1 MLSGGWIRSVARLA
15 LAGLALVVVLRPA
28 SAETPTTYLLPPA
41 TPAGKLI
48 TATGTLQ
55 VNVKFT
61 LVDIPDGTQLNV
73 QVIAGCC
80 VSDLVNGGSNTIDGT
95 ATVSGGQAK
104 LQVVTP
110 YSWPAPSASEQVF
123 ISVYATASYTSA
135 DGAVSNQDSGAATAT
150 IPLPKNGSTT
160 PVSIATSL

>member
-1 MLSGGWIRSVARLA
+1 MRSGGRIRPVARPA
-15 LAGLALVVVLRPA
+15 LAGLALAVVLRAA
-28 SAETPTTYLLPPA
+28 SAETPMTYLLLSA
-41 TPAGKLI
+41 TPAGKLV

-55 VNVKFT
+55 VKVEFT
-61 LVDIPDGTQLNV
+61 LVDVPDGTQLNV

-80 VSDLVNGGSNTIDGT
+80 VSDLVNGGSNTMDGT
-95 ATVSGGQAK
+95 ATVSGGKAK
-104 LQVVTP
+104 LQLVTP

-123 ISVYATASYTSA
+123 VSVYTTANYTVGTVSY
-135 DGAVSNQDSGAATAT
+135 QDSGVATAT